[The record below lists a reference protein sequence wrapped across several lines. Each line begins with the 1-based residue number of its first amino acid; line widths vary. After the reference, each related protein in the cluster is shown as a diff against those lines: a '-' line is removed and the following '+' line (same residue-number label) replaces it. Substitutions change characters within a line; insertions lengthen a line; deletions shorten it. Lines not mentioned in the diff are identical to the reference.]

1 MLSTHQIATL
11 HAAKAAGALADRAL
25 PEAELPAH
33 RFFAFLYD
41 EHWSDNPATI
51 ERIRQAVRA
60 LQSNKICMWQ
70 YCHSELAEQMPLT
83 RALVAEEVPFV
94 AEFADYLL
102 AEKRRQRSRPQH
114 WLDFLICQTHLAAPE
129 DVGFF
134 FSEIADVL
142 QNRLVV
148 QTGNATFRITEL
160 EFYYHGRNH
169 PDPFVH
175 KGEEQLRHLHWY
187 FNKATSLDL
196 TFGDANTGSH
206 GGILLRGL
214 EELGAE
220 KGDSQSKTFPYTV
233 GPQLA
238 LRALVASWH
247 AAFEGANCL
256 RLQENPAPFEPSAT
270 PWRTAR
276 VGLNASTEAP
286 DAADPYHARPYR
298 FLAGKGYL
306 KHVQYKEKICRELA
320 LDPVTIRE
328 ILGYSPA
335 WL

>member
-1 MLSTHQIATL
+1 MLSTHQISTL
-11 HAAKAAGALADRAL
+11 QAAKAAGTPAVRALAAADLLTHA
-25 PEAELPAH
+25 
-33 RFFAFLYD
+33 FFAFLYD
-41 EHWSDNPATI
+41 ERWSNDPATLAEI
-51 ERIRQAVRA
+51 GQAVRL
-60 LQSNKICMWQ
+60 LQSDDLQIWQ
-70 YCHSELAEQMPLT
+70 YCHSELAQKMPLT
-83 RALVAEEVPFV
+83 RALVAAGVPFI
-94 AEFADYLL
+94 ADFADYLL
-102 AEKRRQRSRPQH
+102 EQERRNRRPQQ
-114 WLDFLICQTHLAAPE
+114 WLDFLVRQVHMAAVE
-129 DVGFF
+129 DLDFF
-134 FSEIADVL
+134 FAEMAAVL
-142 QNRLVV
+142 QNRLVI
-148 QTGNATFRITEL
+148 QTGNAAFRITEL

-169 PDPFVH
+169 PDPYVH
-175 KGEEQLRHLHWY
+175 KGAEQLRHLHWY

-196 TFGDANTGSH
+196 TFGDVDTGSH

-238 LRALVASWH
+238 LRALVASWGE
-247 AAFEGANCL
+247 AFEGANCL

-270 PWRTAR
+270 PWHTAR

-286 DAADPYHARPYR
+286 GAADSYHARPYR

-306 KHVQYKEKICRELA
+306 KHLPNKEKNCRELA
-320 LDPVTIRE
+320 LDPATIRE